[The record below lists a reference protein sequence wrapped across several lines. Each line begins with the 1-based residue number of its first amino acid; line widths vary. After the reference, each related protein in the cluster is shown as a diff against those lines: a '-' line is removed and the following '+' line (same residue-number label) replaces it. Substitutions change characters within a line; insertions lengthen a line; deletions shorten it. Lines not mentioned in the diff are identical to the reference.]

1 MTTQKEMEEI
11 RAALSWFDVR
21 RYDGLKDLTLE
32 QIYAELERRML
43 AYKTRQQWETAGKD
57 NQMQAIY
64 HDATIRCGDVILK
77 SDWISDN
84 HRLSHSYAVRPM
96 TRVQLFNYGRA
107 MYRLETSEQ
116 TDPVAVSSDYISE
129 YLKQGGMNP
138 ANKMLIEIDLEEA
151 SSDDL
156 AEHLK
161 VLIALWQKH
170 LKTPKPPKRKFRF
183 GHKTFERILDY
194 KVIPLMDLIS
204 WEQLYNEGKNIPFT
218 ILADILHG
226 NNGVRSSE
234 NIKDT
239 DYDYAKSYL
248 DNDEYFKVLNDF
260 YIKNNMLK
268 DWGIVDVITL
278 NDKSSDKNKSKHKGC
293 SQPAN
298 IPKKRIPP
306 KISAKLTVGEHP

>member
-1 MTTQKEMEEI
+1 MTTQKEMEDI

-57 NQMQAIY
+57 NQMQVIY

-84 HRLSHSYAVRPM
+84 HRLSHSYAVSPM

-138 ANKMLIEIDLEEA
+138 TNKMLIEIDLEEA

-183 GHKTFERILDY
+183 GHRTFERILDY

-226 NNGVRSSE
+226 TGGVRSRD

-248 DNDEYFKVLNDF
+248 DKDEYFKVLNDF

-268 DWGIVDVITL
+268 GWKITEVITF
-278 NDKSSDKNKSKHKGC
+278 NDKATDKNKK
-293 SQPAN
+293 
-298 IPKKRIPP
+298 
-306 KISAKLTVGEHP
+306 

>member
-11 RAALSWFDVR
+11 RTALSWFDVR

-43 AYKTRQQWETAGKD
+43 AYKTRQQWETAGKS

-64 HDATIRCGDVILK
+64 HDAKIRCGDVILT

-96 TRVQLFNYGRA
+96 TRGALFNYGRA

-226 NNGVRSSE
+226 NNGARSSE

-268 DWGIVDVITL
+268 DWDIVDVITL
-278 NDKSSDKNKSKHKGC
+278 NDKSSDKNKK
-293 SQPAN
+293 
-298 IPKKRIPP
+298 
-306 KISAKLTVGEHP
+306 

>member
-1 MTTQKEMEEI
+1 MTTQKEMEDI

-21 RYDGLKDLTLE
+21 RYDSLKDLTLE

-96 TRVQLFNYGRA
+96 TRVKLFNYGRA

-138 ANKMLIEIDLEEA
+138 TNKMLIEIDLEEA

-170 LKTPKPPKRKFRF
+170 LKTAKPPKRKFRF

-268 DWGIVDVITL
+268 DWDIVDVITL
-278 NDKSSDKNKSKHKGC
+278 NDKSSYKNKK
-293 SQPAN
+293 
-298 IPKKRIPP
+298 
-306 KISAKLTVGEHP
+306 

>member
-1 MTTQKEMEEI
+1 MTTQKEMDDI
-11 RAALSWFDVR
+11 RTALSWFDVR

-43 AYKTRQQWETAGKD
+43 AYKTRQQWDTAGKS

-64 HDATIRCGDVILK
+64 HEATIRCGDVILESK
-77 SDWISDN
+77 WISDN
-84 HRLSHSYAVRPM
+84 QRLSHSYAVRPM
-96 TRVQLFNYGRA
+96 TRGALFNYGRA

-161 VLIALWQKH
+161 VLIVLWQKH
-170 LKTPKPPKRKFRF
+170 LKTAKPPKRTFRF
-183 GHKTFERILDY
+183 GHKTFQRILDY

-204 WEQLYNEGKNIPFT
+204 WEQTYNEGKNIPFN

-226 NNGVRSSE
+226 TDGIRSRDH
-234 NIKDT
+234 IKDT

-248 DNDEYFKVLNDF
+248 DKDEYFKVLNDF
-260 YIKNNMLK
+260 YIKNSLLK
-268 DWGIVDVITL
+268 DWKITEVIKI
-278 NDKSSDKNKSKHKGC
+278 NDKAPDKSKK
-293 SQPAN
+293 
-298 IPKKRIPP
+298 
-306 KISAKLTVGEHP
+306 

>member
-11 RAALSWFDVR
+11 RTALSWFDVR

-43 AYKTRQQWETAGKD
+43 AYKTRQQWDTAGKS

-64 HDATIRCGDVILK
+64 HEAKIQCGDAILE
-77 SDWISDN
+77 SEWISDN
-84 HRLSHSYAVRPM
+84 QRLSHSYAVRPM
-96 TRVQLFNYGRA
+96 TRTSLFNYGRA
-107 MYRLETSEQ
+107 MYHLETSEQ

-156 AEHLK
+156 AEHLQ

-278 NDKSSDKNKSKHKGC
+278 NDKSSDKNKK
-293 SQPAN
+293 
-298 IPKKRIPP
+298 
-306 KISAKLTVGEHP
+306 

>member
-43 AYKTRQQWETAGKD
+43 AYKTRQQWETAGKS

-64 HDATIRCGDVILK
+64 HDAKIRCGDVILT

-96 TRVQLFNYGRA
+96 TRGALFNYGRA

-170 LKTPKPPKRKFRF
+170 LKTPKPPKRRFRF

-204 WEQLYNEGKNIPFT
+204 WEQLYNEGKNIPFN

-278 NDKSSDKNKSKHKGC
+278 NDKSSDKNKK
-293 SQPAN
+293 
-298 IPKKRIPP
+298 
-306 KISAKLTVGEHP
+306 

>member
-77 SDWISDN
+77 SNWISDN
-84 HRLSHSYAVRPM
+84 HRLSHSYAVKPM
-96 TRVQLFNYGRA
+96 TRVKLFNYGRA
-107 MYRLETSEQ
+107 MYRLENSDQ

-226 NNGVRSSE
+226 NNGVRSSG

-268 DWGIVDVITL
+268 DWDIIDVITL
-278 NDKSSDKNKSKHKGC
+278 NDKSSDKNKK
-293 SQPAN
+293 
-298 IPKKRIPP
+298 
-306 KISAKLTVGEHP
+306 

>member
-84 HRLSHSYAVRPM
+84 HILSHSYAVRPM

-278 NDKSSDKNKSKHKGC
+278 NDKSSDKNKK
-293 SQPAN
+293 
-298 IPKKRIPP
+298 
-306 KISAKLTVGEHP
+306 

>member
-43 AYKTRQQWETAGKD
+43 AYKTRQQWETAGEE
-57 NQMQAIY
+57 NQRQAIY
-64 HDATIRCGDVILK
+64 HDAKIRCGDVILQ

-84 HRLSHSYAVRPM
+84 HRLSHSYAVKPM
-96 TRVQLFNYGRA
+96 TRVKLVNYGRA
-107 MYRLETSEQ
+107 MYRLENSEQ
-116 TDPVAVSSDYISE
+116 TDPIAVSSDYISE

-183 GHKTFERILDY
+183 GHRTFERILDY

-226 NNGVRSSE
+226 NNGIRSSE

-239 DYDYAKSYL
+239 DYHYAKSYL

-260 YIKNNMLK
+260 YIKNNVLK

-278 NDKSSDKNKSKHKGC
+278 NDKGSDKSKK
-293 SQPAN
+293 
-298 IPKKRIPP
+298 
-306 KISAKLTVGEHP
+306 

>member
-1 MTTQKEMEEI
+1 MTTQKEMEDI

-57 NQMQAIY
+57 NQMQVIY

-84 HRLSHSYAVRPM
+84 HRLSHSYAVSPM

-138 ANKMLIEIDLEEA
+138 TNKMLIEIDLEEA

-183 GHKTFERILDY
+183 GHRTFERILDY

-226 NNGVRSSE
+226 TGGVRSRD

-248 DNDEYFKVLNDF
+248 DKDEYFKVLNDF

-268 DWGIVDVITL
+268 DWKITEVITF
-278 NDKSSDKNKSKHKGC
+278 NDKATDKNKK
-293 SQPAN
+293 
-298 IPKKRIPP
+298 
-306 KISAKLTVGEHP
+306 

>member
-1 MTTQKEMEEI
+1 
-11 RAALSWFDVR
+11 
-21 RYDGLKDLTLE
+21 
-32 QIYAELERRML
+32 
-43 AYKTRQQWETAGKD
+43 
-57 NQMQAIY
+57 MQAIY
-64 HDATIRCGDVILK
+64 HDAKIRCGDVILESK
-77 SDWISDN
+77 WISDN
-84 HRLSHSYAVRPM
+84 QRLSHSYAVRPM
-96 TRVQLFNYGRA
+96 TRGTLFNYGRA

-116 TDPVAVSSDYISE
+116 ADPVAVSSDYISE
-129 YLKQGGMNP
+129 YLKQGGLNP

-170 LKTPKPPKRKFRF
+170 LKTPKPPKRMFRF

-204 WEQLYNEGKNIPFT
+204 WEQTYNEGKNIPFN

-226 NNGVRSSE
+226 TGGVRSRD

-239 DYDYAKSYL
+239 DYDYAKNYL
-248 DNDEYFKVLNDF
+248 DKDEYFKVLNDF

-268 DWGIVDVITL
+268 DWKITEVITI
-278 NDKSSDKNKSKHKGC
+278 NDKTTDKNKK
-293 SQPAN
+293 
-298 IPKKRIPP
+298 
-306 KISAKLTVGEHP
+306 

>member
-11 RAALSWFDVR
+11 RTALSWFDVR

-43 AYKTRQQWETAGKD
+43 AYKTRQQWDTAGKS

-64 HDATIRCGDVILK
+64 HEAKIQCGDAILE
-77 SDWISDN
+77 SEWISDN
-84 HRLSHSYAVRPM
+84 QRLSHSYAVRPM
-96 TRVQLFNYGRA
+96 TRTTLFNYGRA
-107 MYRLETSEQ
+107 MYHLETSEQ

-129 YLKQGGMNP
+129 YLKQGGLNP
-138 ANKMLIEIDLEEA
+138 ANKMLIEIDLEQA

-170 LKTPKPPKRKFRF
+170 LKTAKPPKRTFRF
-183 GHKTFERILDY
+183 GHKTFQRILDY

-204 WEQLYNEGKNIPFT
+204 WEQTNNEGKNIPFN

-226 NNGVRSSE
+226 NDGIRSSDH
-234 NIKDT
+234 IKDT
-239 DYDYAKSYL
+239 DYDYAKKYL
-248 DNDEYFKVLNDF
+248 DKDEYFKVLNDF

-268 DWGIVDVITL
+268 DWKITEVIKI
-278 NDKSSDKNKSKHKGC
+278 NEKE
-293 SQPAN
+293 A
-298 IPKKRIPP
+298 KK
-306 KISAKLTVGEHP
+306 

>member
-11 RAALSWFDVR
+11 RTALSWFDVR

-43 AYKTRQQWETAGKD
+43 AYKTRQQWDTAGKS

-64 HDATIRCGDVILK
+64 HDAKIHCGDAILESK
-77 SDWISDN
+77 WISDN
-84 HRLSHSYAVRPM
+84 ERLSHSYAVRPM
-96 TRVQLFNYGRA
+96 TRTSLFNYGRA
-107 MYRLETSEQ
+107 MYHLETSDK
-116 TDPVAVSSDYISE
+116 TDSFTVTSDYISE
-129 YLKQGGMNP
+129 YLKQGGLNP
-138 ANKMLIEIDLEEA
+138 TNKMLIEIDLEEA

-161 VLIALWQKH
+161 VLVALWQKH
-170 LKTPKPPKRKFRF
+170 LKTAKPPKRTFRF
-183 GHKTFERILDY
+183 GHKTFQRILDY

-204 WEQLYNEGKNIPFT
+204 WEQLYNEGKNIPFN

-226 NNGVRSSE
+226 AGGVRSSE

-248 DNDEYFKVLNDF
+248 DKDEYFKVMNDF
-260 YIKNNMLK
+260 YIKNNTLK
-268 DWGIVDVITL
+268 DWKITEVITI
-278 NDKSSDKNKSKHKGC
+278 NDKALDKG
-293 SQPAN
+293 
-298 IPKKRIPP
+298 KK
-306 KISAKLTVGEHP
+306 

>member
-43 AYKTRQQWETAGKD
+43 AYKTRQQWETAGEE
-57 NQMQAIY
+57 NQKQAIY
-64 HDATIRCGDVILK
+64 HDATIRCGDVILQ

-84 HRLSHSYAVRPM
+84 HRLSHSYAVKPM
-96 TRVQLFNYGRA
+96 TRVKLFNYGRA
-107 MYRLETSEQ
+107 MYRLENSDQ

-268 DWGIVDVITL
+268 DWDIVDVITL
-278 NDKSSDKNKSKHKGC
+278 NDKSSDKNKK
-293 SQPAN
+293 
-298 IPKKRIPP
+298 
-306 KISAKLTVGEHP
+306 

>member
-1 MTTQKEMEEI
+1 MTTQKEMEDI
-11 RAALSWFDVR
+11 RTALSWFDVR

-43 AYKTRQQWETAGKD
+43 AYKTRQQWDTAGKS

-64 HDATIRCGDVILK
+64 HEAKIQSGDAILE
-77 SDWISDN
+77 SEWISDN
-84 HRLSHSYAVRPM
+84 QRLSHSYAVRPM
-96 TRVQLFNYGRA
+96 TRTSLFNYGRA
-107 MYRLETSEQ
+107 MYHLETSEQ

-129 YLKQGGMNP
+129 YLKQGGLNP
-138 ANKMLIEIDLEEA
+138 ANKMLIEIDLEQA

-170 LKTPKPPKRKFRF
+170 LKTAKPPKRTFRF
-183 GHKTFERILDY
+183 GHKTFQRILDY

-204 WEQLYNEGKNIPFT
+204 WEQTNNEGKNIPFN

-226 NNGVRSSE
+226 NDGVRSSDH
-234 NIKDT
+234 IKDT
-239 DYDYAKSYL
+239 DYDYAKKYL
-248 DNDEYFKVLNDF
+248 DKDEYFKVLNDF

-268 DWGIVDVITL
+268 DWKITEVIKI
-278 NDKSSDKNKSKHKGC
+278 NEKE
-293 SQPAN
+293 A
-298 IPKKRIPP
+298 KK
-306 KISAKLTVGEHP
+306 

>member
-84 HRLSHSYAVRPM
+84 HRLSLSYAVRPM

-278 NDKSSDKNKSKHKGC
+278 NDKSSDKNKK
-293 SQPAN
+293 
-298 IPKKRIPP
+298 
-306 KISAKLTVGEHP
+306 

>member
-1 MTTQKEMEEI
+1 MTTQKEMEDI
-11 RAALSWFDVR
+11 RTALSWFDVR

-43 AYKTRQQWETAGKD
+43 AYKTRQQWDTAGKS

-64 HDATIRCGDVILK
+64 HEAKIQCGDAILE
-77 SDWISDN
+77 SEWISDN
-84 HRLSHSYAVRPM
+84 QRLSHSYAVRPM
-96 TRVQLFNYGRA
+96 TRTSLFNYGRA
-107 MYRLETSEQ
+107 MYHLETSEQ

-129 YLKQGGMNP
+129 YLKQGGLNP
-138 ANKMLIEIDLEEA
+138 ANKMLIEIDLEQA

-170 LKTPKPPKRKFRF
+170 LKTAKPPKRTFRF
-183 GHKTFERILDY
+183 GHKTFQRILDY

-204 WEQLYNEGKNIPFT
+204 WEQTNNEGKNIPFN

-226 NNGVRSSE
+226 NDGVRSSDH
-234 NIKDT
+234 IKDT
-239 DYDYAKSYL
+239 DYDYAKKYL
-248 DNDEYFKVLNDF
+248 DKDEYFKVLNDF

-268 DWGIVDVITL
+268 DWKITEVIKI
-278 NDKSSDKNKSKHKGC
+278 NEKE
-293 SQPAN
+293 A
-298 IPKKRIPP
+298 KK
-306 KISAKLTVGEHP
+306 

>member
-32 QIYAELERRML
+32 QIYAELEKRML

-84 HRLSHSYAVRPM
+84 HRLLHSYAVRPM

-260 YIKNNMLK
+260 YIKNDMLK

-278 NDKSSDKNKSKHKGC
+278 NDKSSDKNKK
-293 SQPAN
+293 
-298 IPKKRIPP
+298 
-306 KISAKLTVGEHP
+306 

>member
-1 MTTQKEMEEI
+1 MTTQKEMEDI

-21 RYDGLKDLTLE
+21 RYDSLKDLTLE

-84 HRLSHSYAVRPM
+84 HRLSHSYAVSPM

-138 ANKMLIEIDLEEA
+138 TNKMLIEIDLEEA

-183 GHKTFERILDY
+183 GHRTFERILDY

-226 NNGVRSSE
+226 TGGVRSRD

-248 DNDEYFKVLNDF
+248 DKDEYFKVLNDF

-268 DWGIVDVITL
+268 DWKITEVITF
-278 NDKSSDKNKSKHKGC
+278 NDKATDKNKK
-293 SQPAN
+293 
-298 IPKKRIPP
+298 
-306 KISAKLTVGEHP
+306 

>member
-1 MTTQKEMEEI
+1 MTTQKEMEDI

-43 AYKTRQQWETAGKD
+43 AYKTRQQWATAGKS

-64 HDATIRCGDVILK
+64 HESKIQCGDAILE
-77 SDWISDN
+77 SEWISDN
-84 HRLSHSYAVRPM
+84 QRLSHSYAVRPM
-96 TRVQLFNYGRA
+96 TRGALFNYGRA

-161 VLIALWQKH
+161 VLITLWQKH
-170 LKTPKPPKRKFRF
+170 LKTAKPPKRTFRF
-183 GHKTFERILDY
+183 GHKTFQKILDY

-204 WEQLYNEGKNIPFT
+204 WEQTNNEGKNIPFN

-226 NNGVRSSE
+226 TGGVRSSD

-248 DNDEYFKVLNDF
+248 EKDEYFKVLNDF
-260 YIKNNMLK
+260 YIKNNILK
-268 DWGIVDVITL
+268 DWIITDVIKI
-278 NDKSSDKNKSKHKGC
+278 NEKE
-293 SQPAN
+293 A
-298 IPKKRIPP
+298 KK
-306 KISAKLTVGEHP
+306 

>member
-11 RAALSWFDVR
+11 RTALSWFDVR

-43 AYKTRQQWETAGKD
+43 AYKTRQQWETAGKS

-64 HDATIRCGDVILK
+64 HDAKIRCGDVILT

-96 TRVQLFNYGRA
+96 TRGALFNYGRA

-161 VLIALWQKH
+161 VL
-170 LKTPKPPKRKFRF
+170 RKV
-183 GHKTFERILDY
+183 RISPRCE
-194 KVIPLMDLIS
+194 II
-204 WEQLYNEGKNIPFT
+204 
-218 ILADILHG
+218 
-226 NNGVRSSE
+226 
-234 NIKDT
+234 
-239 DYDYAKSYL
+239 
-248 DNDEYFKVLNDF
+248 VL
-260 YIKNNMLK
+260 
-268 DWGIVDVITL
+268 
-278 NDKSSDKNKSKHKGC
+278 
-293 SQPAN
+293 
-298 IPKKRIPP
+298 
-306 KISAKLTVGEHP
+306 

>member
-84 HRLSHSYAVRPM
+84 HRLSQSYAVRPM

-138 ANKMLIEIDLEEA
+138 ANKMLIEIDLEDA

-170 LKTPKPPKRKFRF
+170 LKTAKPPKRKFRF

-226 NNGVRSSE
+226 NNGARSSE

-268 DWGIVDVITL
+268 DWDIVDVITL
-278 NDKSSDKNKSKHKGC
+278 NDKSSDKNKK
-293 SQPAN
+293 
-298 IPKKRIPP
+298 
-306 KISAKLTVGEHP
+306 

>member
-260 YIKNNMLK
+260 YIKNN
-268 DWGIVDVITL
+268 
-278 NDKSSDKNKSKHKGC
+278 
-293 SQPAN
+293 
-298 IPKKRIPP
+298 
-306 KISAKLTVGEHP
+306 

>member
-84 HRLSHSYAVRPM
+84 QRLSHSYAVRPM

-183 GHKTFERILDY
+183 GHKTFERI
-194 KVIPLMDLIS
+194 
-204 WEQLYNEGKNIPFT
+204 
-218 ILADILHG
+218 
-226 NNGVRSSE
+226 
-234 NIKDT
+234 
-239 DYDYAKSYL
+239 
-248 DNDEYFKVLNDF
+248 
-260 YIKNNMLK
+260 
-268 DWGIVDVITL
+268 
-278 NDKSSDKNKSKHKGC
+278 
-293 SQPAN
+293 
-298 IPKKRIPP
+298 
-306 KISAKLTVGEHP
+306 

>member
-43 AYKTRQQWETAGKD
+43 AYKTRQQWETAGKS

-64 HDATIRCGDVILK
+64 HDAKIRCGDVILT

-96 TRVQLFNYGRA
+96 TRGALFNYGRA

-268 DWGIVDVITL
+268 DWGIVDVITV
-278 NDKSSDKNKSKHKGC
+278 NDKSSDKNKK
-293 SQPAN
+293 
-298 IPKKRIPP
+298 
-306 KISAKLTVGEHP
+306 

>member
-11 RAALSWFDVR
+11 RTALSWFDVR

-43 AYKTRQQWETAGKD
+43 AYKTRQQWETAGKS

-64 HDATIRCGDVILK
+64 HDAKIRCGDVILT

-96 TRVQLFNYGRA
+96 TRGALFNYGRA

-268 DWGIVDVITL
+268 DWGIVDVITV
-278 NDKSSDKNKSKHKGC
+278 NDKSSDKNKK
-293 SQPAN
+293 
-298 IPKKRIPP
+298 
-306 KISAKLTVGEHP
+306 

>member
-239 DYDYAKSYL
+239 DYDYAKNYL
-248 DNDEYFKVLNDF
+248 DN
-260 YIKNNMLK
+260 
-268 DWGIVDVITL
+268 
-278 NDKSSDKNKSKHKGC
+278 
-293 SQPAN
+293 
-298 IPKKRIPP
+298 
-306 KISAKLTVGEHP
+306 

>member
-11 RAALSWFDVR
+11 RTALSWFDVR

-32 QIYAELERRML
+32 QLYAELERRML
-43 AYKTRQQWETAGKD
+43 AYKTRQQWETAGEE
-57 NQMQAIY
+57 NQRQAIY
-64 HDATIRCGDVILK
+64 HDAKIRCGDVILQ

-84 HRLSHSYAVRPM
+84 HRLSHSYAVKPM
-96 TRVQLFNYGRA
+96 TRVKLVNYGRA
-107 MYRLETSEQ
+107 MYRLENSEQ

-161 VLIALWQKH
+161 ILIALWQKQ

-183 GHKTFERILDY
+183 GHRTFERILDY

-226 NNGVRSSE
+226 NNGIRSSE

-239 DYDYAKSYL
+239 DYHYAKSYL
-248 DNDEYFKVLNDF
+248 DNDEYF
-260 YIKNNMLK
+260 
-268 DWGIVDVITL
+268 
-278 NDKSSDKNKSKHKGC
+278 
-293 SQPAN
+293 
-298 IPKKRIPP
+298 
-306 KISAKLTVGEHP
+306 

>member
-1 MTTQKEMEEI
+1 MTTQKEMEDI

-21 RYDGLKDLTLE
+21 RYDSLKDLTLE

-84 HRLSHSYAVRPM
+84 HRLSHSYAVSPM

-138 ANKMLIEIDLEEA
+138 TNKMLIEIDLEEA

-156 AEHLK
+156 AEHLQ

-170 LKTPKPPKRKFRF
+170 LKTPKPAKRKFRF

-226 NNGVRSSE
+226 NNGIRSSE

-239 DYDYAKSYL
+239 DYGYAKSYL

-268 DWGIVDVITL
+268 DWNVIDVITF
-278 NDKSSDKNKSKHKGC
+278 NDKASDKNKK
-293 SQPAN
+293 
-298 IPKKRIPP
+298 
-306 KISAKLTVGEHP
+306 

>member
-1 MTTQKEMEEI
+1 MTTQKEMEDI

-84 HRLSHSYAVRPM
+84 HRLSHSYAVSPM

-138 ANKMLIEIDLEEA
+138 TNKMLIEIDLEEA

-183 GHKTFERILDY
+183 GHRTFERILDY

-226 NNGVRSSE
+226 TGGVRSRD

-248 DNDEYFKVLNDF
+248 DKDEYFKVLNDF

-268 DWGIVDVITL
+268 DWKITEVITF
-278 NDKSSDKNKSKHKGC
+278 NDKATDKNKK
-293 SQPAN
+293 
-298 IPKKRIPP
+298 
-306 KISAKLTVGEHP
+306 

>member
-11 RAALSWFDVR
+11 RTALSWFDVR

-43 AYKTRQQWETAGKD
+43 AYKTRQQWETAGKS

-64 HDATIRCGDVILK
+64 HDAKIRCGDVILT

-96 TRVQLFNYGRA
+96 TRGALFNYGRA

-170 LKTPKPPKRKFRF
+170 LKTPKPPKRRFRF

-204 WEQLYNEGKNIPFT
+204 WEQLYNEGKNIPFN

-226 NNGVRSSE
+226 IGGVRSRD

-248 DNDEYFKVLNDF
+248 DKDEYFKVLNDF

-268 DWGIVDVITL
+268 DWKISEIITF
-278 NDKSSDKNKSKHKGC
+278 NDKVMDKNKK
-293 SQPAN
+293 
-298 IPKKRIPP
+298 
-306 KISAKLTVGEHP
+306 